1 MCPFWFFLSLNASIF
16 LLSLYPPLRLLG
28 VLSIYVLHPQT
39 DVCPLRDSPQE
50 DVICPTLKSDIML
63 TVHFVAQLTDNTLCP
78 GSAEQL
84 ISCLTNTYPPYSLGT
99 LNLCDASITCPIMD
113 ADMRRV
119 PASINTPDACDCYD
133 ARALLLIRL
142 ICNILEIF
150 CPYTSALP
158 WRSTVLVTTI
168 FLLSAKLAK
177 AHMTH
182 MDPVLHIIMVWHGYE
197 WIEHSRVCRIHKSN
211 RSS

>member
-1 MCPFWFFLSLNASIF
+1 MVVSDGAHPDAQGNNTRHLNTSDFSWLFLCFVFVSLLLVCPFWFFLSLNASIF
-16 LLSLYPPLRLLG
+16 LLSLYPPLCLLG

-63 TVHFVAQLTDNTLCP
+63 TVHFAAQLTDNTLCP
-78 GSAEQL
+78 GSAEQF

-133 ARALLLIRL
+133 ARALLL
-142 ICNILEIF
+142 
-150 CPYTSALP
+150 PQT
-158 WRSTVLVTTI
+158 
-168 FLLSAKLAK
+168 LS
-177 AHMTH
+177 
-182 MDPVLHIIMVWHGYE
+182 
-197 WIEHSRVCRIHKSN
+197 
-211 RSS
+211 